1 MIKGMIKWTVV
12 LSVTFLLLFHVWKI
26 LIFTC
31 SLPYG
36 LFWSASQSPDEYKL
50 MWILTDL
57 MSFVLILLIFFF
69 HRWKTHTHTRT
80 HTYLASNTSNLYSDV
95 IAMFRSLSRWKC
107 VFRWREREL
116 AFCTGSRIKLEGG
129 TYSKFKKGNLP

>member
-69 HRWKTHTHTRT
+69 HRWKTHTHTHT
-80 HTYLASNTSNLYSDV
+80 HLPRIQYIQPVFWCNRDV
-95 IAMFRSLSRWKC
+95 SLSIKLKMC
-107 VFRWREREL
+107 FQMERER
-116 AFCTGSRIKLEGG
+116 TGLLHGQQDQVGRWHLQQI
-129 TYSKFKKGNLP
+129 